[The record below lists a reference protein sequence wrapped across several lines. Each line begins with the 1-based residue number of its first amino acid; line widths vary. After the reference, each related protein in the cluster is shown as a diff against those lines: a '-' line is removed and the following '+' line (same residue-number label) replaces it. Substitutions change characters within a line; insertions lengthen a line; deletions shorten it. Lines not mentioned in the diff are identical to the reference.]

1 MPEPCTISTTATAL
15 LDQLAHERLAAV
27 AAVAAKCG
35 QKVRRST

>member
-27 AAVAAKCG
+27 AAKCG